1 MQMELQYFSGNSKYV
16 CLWSFRCRKK
26 SNIDRQQLDHEKV
39 TKYHINLF
47 AHSLR
52 EGTSLSVSLCLSLS
66 LSFSLSLGVL
76 VHSGPFE
83 TKLSFTVKLRS
94 YKSINE
100 NHFCICHKN
109 RLKHNQ
115 HFKLLFFTINVH
127 FVLSSQ
133 ISRYAKGNLLL
144 TSIIYLAF

>member
-1 MQMELQYFSGNSKYV
+1 MELQYFSGNSKYV

-52 EGTSLSVSLCLSLS
+52 EGTSLSVSLSLS
-66 LSFSLSLGVL
+66 VSGCSSSFRILSNKIIFYS
-76 VHSGPFE
+76 E
-83 TKLSFTVKLRS
+83 TKELQN
-94 YKSINE
+94 YKW

-144 TSIIYLAF
+144 TSSIYLAF